1 VTEVVDDHAWLAAL
15 QLADSLFPSGAFTQS
30 HGLEALAADGLLANQ
45 DALAAVIETS
55 LRQRL
60 ATADLPALLAAHHA
74 AEASAHSEVREIDR
88 LLATTKLAREER
100 EASTR
105 VGRRIAI
112 EAARLAAPT
121 LPCPRGKSRDPD
133 DIGSPA
139 SGGGERT
146 ALYIY
151 IEGIDDGSTPGNASV
166 AQGVAAAAL
175 GVPAK
180 IAALGACHSLVASL
194 ISAAMRLTRLGHG
207 DAQAALR
214 EAQPAMADAVAAAE
228 RVDWRSIRSSCIQ
241 LDVAMARHE
250 RAETRMFAS

>member
-1 VTEVVDDHAWLAAL
+1 VVDDRAWLAAL

-30 HGLEALAADGLLANQ
+30 HGLEALAADGLLANRE
-45 DALAAVIETS
+45 ALAAVIETS

-60 ATADLPALLAAHHA
+60 ATADLPALLAAHRAAQAQAHA
-74 AEASAHSEVREIDR
+74 EVREIDR
-88 LLATTKLAREER
+88 LLCATKLAREER

-112 EAARLAAPT
+112 EAARLA
-121 LPCPRGKSRDPD
+121 PD
-133 DIGSPA
+133 D
-139 SGGGERT
+139 R

-151 IEGIDDGSTPGNASV
+151 VEGIDDGSAPGNASV

-214 EAQPAMADAVAAAE
+214 DAQPAMADAVATAQ
-228 RVDWRSIRSSCIQ
+228 RLDWRTMCSSCIQ

>member
-1 VTEVVDDHAWLAAL
+1 LDERAWLAAL

-30 HGLEALAADGLLANQ
+30 HGLEALAADGLLAGR
-45 DALAAVIETS
+45 ATLTAAIEMS
-55 LRQRL
+55 LRERL
-60 ATADLPALLAAHHA
+60 ATADLPALLAAHRA

-105 VGRRIAI
+105 VGRRIAF
-112 EAARLAAPT
+112 EVARLA
-121 LPCPRGKSRDPD
+121 PD
-133 DIGSPA
+133 D
-139 SGGGERT
+139 RT
-146 ALYIY
+146 LYIY
-151 IEGIDDGSTPGNASV
+151 REGIDDGSTPGNASV

-175 GVPAK
+175 GVPAQ
-180 IAALGACHSLVASL
+180 IAALGACHSLVAAL

-214 EAQPAMADAVAAAE
+214 DAQPAMADAVATAQ
-228 RVDWRSIRSSCIQ
+228 RLDWRTMRSSCVQ